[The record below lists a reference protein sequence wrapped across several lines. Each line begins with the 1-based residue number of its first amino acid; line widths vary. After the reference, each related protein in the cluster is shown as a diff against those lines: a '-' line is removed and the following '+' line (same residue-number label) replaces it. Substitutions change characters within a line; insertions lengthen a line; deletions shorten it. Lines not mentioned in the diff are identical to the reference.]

1 MKDCYKTLFE
11 KICEI
16 ENLDQDGIKKAENE
30 LNNKTTEIGNF
41 RGLLNDND
49 TCFAYF
55 FVIYAIILKNIDN
68 KLYYEFKSGKNF
80 ETIRR
85 IITNDRIK
93 CDICG
98 NESEEEFL
106 NRYQQHYEKLT
117 EKEKEIKGTID
128 IAVDEFWRI
137 LEQ

>member
-1 MKDCYKTLFE
+1 MWRNQKYIAQIVASIKHRKDYL
-11 KICEI
+11 CE
-16 ENLDQDGIKKAENE
+16 
-30 LNNKTTEIGNF
+30 
-41 RGLLNDND
+41 
-49 TCFAYF
+49 
-55 FVIYAIILKNIDN
+55 
-68 KLYYEFKSGKNF
+68 LYYEFKSGKNF